1 MADGFRAPEDV
12 EKVRV
17 KIMHSALADTADGN
31 TAGGTFIDLLMIIVE
46 LSEALIAVWQVI
58 RLSLIRPEILRV
70 EQDRRQSRLILTK
83 AQMSNLLLLG
93 RESNLLLLGRDKQL
107 TRLLLLL
114 TRRGKLCLLRCCNL
128 SLLGC

>member
-1 MADGFRAPEDV
+1 
-12 EKVRV
+12 
-17 KIMHSALADTADGN
+17 MHSALADTADGN
-31 TAGGTFIDLLMIIVE
+31 TAGATFIDLLMIIVE

-58 RLSLIRPEILRV
+58 RLCLIRPEILRV

-83 AQMSNLLLLG
+83 AQM
-93 RESNLLLLGRDKQL
+93 SNLLLLGRDKQL

>member
-1 MADGFRAPEDV
+1 
-12 EKVRV
+12 
-17 KIMHSALADTADGN
+17 MHSALADTADGN
-31 TAGGTFIDLLMIIVE
+31 TAGATFIDLLMIIVE